1 MRRWFLLS
9 VDMGC
14 PSVRSMKKG
23 PASYSGEC
31 RPVSNKPPPF
41 KGRNIRISLIIPI
54 KGKGLINQGSTL
66 NERRPLPVHPK
77 EAWSLRAM
85 HTSELIDPIGVI

>member
-1 MRRWFLLS
+1 MVLVS
-9 VDMGC
+9 VYMGC
-14 PSVRSMKKG
+14 PSGRSMKKG

-31 RPVSNKPPPF
+31 RPVINKPPPL
-41 KGRNIRISLIIPI
+41 KCRSIIIPI
-54 KGKGLINQGSTL
+54 KGRGLINQGSTI
-66 NERRPLPVHPK
+66 NERRPLLVHPK